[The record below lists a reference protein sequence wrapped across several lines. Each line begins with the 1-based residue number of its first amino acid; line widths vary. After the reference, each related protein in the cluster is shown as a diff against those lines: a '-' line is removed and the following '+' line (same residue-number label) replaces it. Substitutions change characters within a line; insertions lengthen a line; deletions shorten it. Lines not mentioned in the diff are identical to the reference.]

1 MQPTTPSP
9 KSFPVAT
16 SAKRANLEVI
26 LLPLLPL
33 RLTLA
38 NNPLTQPLRLKA
50 LIQLRQVLD
59 DQPASRHDSF
69 LGCDR
74 PVGLDAQFKRGEERV
89 GHFVG
94 GEHDGGVL
102 EEPLREEVAERV
114 VFFVEGEDGRV
125 GDACLGFL
133 FNFCWPS
140 SSRKS
145 SNLSGAFILPG
156 LSPLYAYLLLS
167 VCMNTPIAIASEEGA
182 RRL

>member
-125 GDACLGFL
+125 GDACARVVSWWVEGGRECGWTGWCGVLRTCLGFL
-133 FNFCWPS
+133 FDF
-140 SSRKS
+140 
-145 SNLSGAFILPG
+145 LLAF
-156 LSPLYAYLLLS
+156 
-167 VCMNTPIAIASEEGA
+167 V
-182 RRL
+182 